1 MNDKLKES
9 IERFEATPPFDPFT
23 FSAKH
28 PERATKDYD
37 SELAKKSE
45 PDYDK
50 LRFDTF
56 NELMTQ

>member
-9 IERFEATPPFDPFT
+9 IERFEATPPLDPFT
-23 FSAKH
+23 FNAKH

-45 PDYDK
+45 PDYDR
-50 LRFDTF
+50 LRED
-56 NELMTQ
+56 NYHQLMTS